1 MVKATEIDEI
11 LSGNDLRYKA
21 VPAKSMFAKDNTDQI
36 SNITA
41 QANSTLVAPT
51 RRRKVHQEPTPVD
64 TSQTQIASSSQH
76 LDPVPCSTFV
86 QHIKQDKKRLRT
98 FPSFAHLDEEMAHQ
112 AAKIKEDLV
121 PIRLDME
128 IDGRKLRDVFTWNR
142 NEKYITPEM
151 FAELLCDDLQL
162 NPQVFANAIAAQIRG
177 QIEQTPSS
185 VKEIFAGQ
193 TDKRVIIKLN
203 IQVGNTSLIDQFE
216 WDMADSNASPEFF
229 AKQLCKELGLAGE
242 FYTAI

>member
-98 FPSFAHLDEEMAHQ
+98 FPSFAHPDEEMAHQ